1 VSPLV
6 LLLAISLFS
15 STKARFVAELGFIL
29 LLFAIL
35 LSTISLTGHGSSIP
49 TQIYVGSILALTT
62 IAAIAASVIMLDKL
76 RERLI
81 ETNINFRHISAAI
94 LLVAT
99 ALYSVTSIAWMVSS
113 GANSPLQ
120 TGKGEVLPAFLA
132 VESDAKTIVIRPRV
146 IDEEVTLNYYIARGS
161 DITLGEPDLAPV
173 NRVQISSAVQEI
185 ADGSGLTA
193 STTFA
198 VHGVKYLFLKSPID
212 ENIARSIDGLGGFSR
227 ASSTNAGIVWEIS
240 VNTGKVLF
248 TDSAG
253 KVSTLQQGESGI
265 TVNEPGEITLTENFS
280 RGWRA
285 MQDGS
290 RLERQRSVNAMP
302 VFIVTEPGL
311 VTLLYDGTLRR
322 AWISFQIIVLVTVI
336 VLALPAGRR
345 RREMKDAEL
354 A

>member
-1 VSPLV
+1 
-6 LLLAISLFS
+6 
-15 STKARFVAELGFIL
+15 
-29 LLFAIL
+29 
-35 LSTISLTGHGSSIP
+35 
-49 TQIYVGSILALTT
+49 
-62 IAAIAASVIMLDKL
+62 
-76 RERLI
+76 
-81 ETNINFRHISAAI
+81 
-94 LLVAT
+94 
-99 ALYSVTSIAWMVSS
+99 MVSS

-120 TGKGEVLPAFLA
+120 TGKGAVLPAFLA

-212 ENIARSIDGLGGFSR
+212 ENIVRSIDGLGGFSR

-248 TDSAG
+248 TDSDG

>member
-1 VSPLV
+1 M
-6 LLLAISLFS
+6 LL
-15 STKARFVAELGFIL
+15 
-29 LLFAIL
+29 
-35 LSTISLTGHGSSIP
+35 
-49 TQIYVGSILALTT
+49 
-62 IAAIAASVIMLDKL
+62 
-76 RERLI
+76 
-81 ETNINFRHISAAI
+81 
-94 LLVAT
+94 
-99 ALYSVTSIAWMVSS
+99 
-113 GANSPLQ
+113 
-120 TGKGEVLPAFLA
+120 
-132 VESDAKTIVIRPRV
+132 
-146 IDEEVTLNYYIARGS
+146 
-161 DITLGEPDLAPV
+161 
-173 NRVQISSAVQEI
+173 
-185 ADGSGLTA
+185 
-193 STTFA
+193 
-198 VHGVKYLFLKSPID
+198 HGVKYLFLKSPID

>member
-1 VSPLV
+1 
-6 LLLAISLFS
+6 
-15 STKARFVAELGFIL
+15 
-29 LLFAIL
+29 
-35 LSTISLTGHGSSIP
+35 
-49 TQIYVGSILALTT
+49 
-62 IAAIAASVIMLDKL
+62 
-76 RERLI
+76 
-81 ETNINFRHISAAI
+81 
-94 LLVAT
+94 
-99 ALYSVTSIAWMVSS
+99 MVSS